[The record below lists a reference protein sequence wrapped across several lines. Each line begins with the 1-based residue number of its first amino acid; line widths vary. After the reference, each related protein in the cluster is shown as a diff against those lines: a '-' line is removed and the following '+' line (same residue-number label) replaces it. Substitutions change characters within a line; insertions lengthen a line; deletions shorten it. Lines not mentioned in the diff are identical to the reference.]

1 MFKQQAFSMDP
12 MRLFQ
17 REQQLRDYHVR
28 NWLKSTKT
36 SKELMELCL
45 NHFYS
50 DQPKLLGWSLNMVD
64 GDPKGLVIAT
74 IVRESKL
81 NAAQAQ
87 VVYQQLED
95 TLQLSHRLVDE
106 VGRNSAFNPQ
116 DAARELHARF
126 TNDALPGQKIV
137 IVNRPTSISVC
148 AILLFMSVALTTVFY
163 VGNFEG
169 IAPLK
174 QWLGTPGII
183 FGLAFTL
190 LCGWGYWNMRRWAVL
205 LYAIEPIARLWM
217 GVPQPLIAIPVVIV
231 LLGMIHFSEMSWK

>member
-1 MFKQQAFSMDP
+1 MLKQQTLSLDP
-12 MRLFQ
+12 ARLVQ
-17 REQQLRDYHVR
+17 REKQLRDYHVR

-50 DQPKLLGWSLNMVD
+50 DQPRLLGWSLDMID

-81 NAAQAQ
+81 NAAQAEL
-87 VVYQQLED
+87 VYQQLEN
-95 TLQLSHRLVDE
+95 TLQLSRRLVDE
-106 VGRNSAFNPQ
+106 VSRNASLSQ
-116 DAARELHARF
+116 DDAARELRTRF
-126 TNDALPGQKIV
+126 RNVESPGQSFI

-148 AILLFMSVALTTVFY
+148 AILLFMSVALTAVFFI
-163 VGNFEG
+163 GNFDG

-174 QWLGTPGII
+174 HWLGTPGII
-183 FGLAFTL
+183 FALAFTL

-205 LYAIEPIARLWM
+205 LYAVEPVLRLWT
-217 GVPQPLIAIPVVIV
+217 GVPQPLIAVPVLIVIIG
-231 LLGMIHFSEMSWK
+231 LINFSDMTWK